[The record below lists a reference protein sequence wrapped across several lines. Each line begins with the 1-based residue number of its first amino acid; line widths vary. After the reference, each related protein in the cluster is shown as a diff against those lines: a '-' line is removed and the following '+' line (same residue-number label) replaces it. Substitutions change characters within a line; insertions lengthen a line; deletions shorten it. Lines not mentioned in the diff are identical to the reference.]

1 MFIKTL
7 RILLLVIILTIIL
20 FSFVVFYFYK
30 NILNHEIIKYNLIA
44 VLKLKYNITSNL
56 GKIKYIRPDL
66 FIIESASFSSPSV
79 VIKAEK
85 IETNINL
92 TEAIISKKLRF
103 KPDSIKIHGMSL
115 KYDLSQT
122 NKKYELV
129 DILKKI
135 KDLIKKVEVLSSSLY
150 IEDKNIKVK
159 IDRLTVSNSF
169 FSNNTKISFEGEYY
183 QGLQKLRIK
192 TFFDIEDN
200 EIKIKDLSI
209 QINGKNLEMSGNI
222 AVYENVKGDIKL
234 MVKNPIDI
242 KEIVNI
248 PYSIKIQP
256 FQANILSVFKNNTI
270 NFFSSIP
277 SIKTEVNINFDT
289 DKKVFSE
296 INIKAKELDAGLFKE
311 YIKEYAKNFKG
322 KINITVEIKPPSHTY
337 SITAESQKFDFI
349 DLLNAINF
357 KDSVGKII
365 ITDKFYAL
373 NLIRVSGLFPYGK
386 IEGNIR
392 IEGKKDY
399 QKINFNTKLNLNTLN
414 GYIAIKNLDKSELTA
429 YDLFIKTQ
437 NFSLKK
443 ALDIIEYFREKAS
456 KHHSLSNSPYN
467 FTNRRMNIHIESDGY
482 SDEPYISANKLLS
495 SIKYSKTNNILKC
508 EGEIRIK
515 LLNGQ
520 IKNITENTKENEN
533 YRLILLPLTTLYN
546 LNRTGALRM
555 NYELKNINFYDMGSS
570 FKLNNGK
577 IIIDKFY
584 LNSVEFLVYTRGEI
598 DLNSRKLN
606 MSVYTINRKYY
617 NEGVL
622 PEYLT
627 DSKGRPAI
635 AFTITGSFDK
645 NSIKLIDAT
654 NITKFVEDEVKTSID
669 IN

>member
-1 MFIKTL
+1 M
-7 RILLLVIILTIIL
+7 VIILTIIF
-20 FSFVVFYFYK
+20 FSFIVFYFYK

-44 VLKLKYNITSNL
+44 VLKSKYNITSNL

-79 VIKAEK
+79 VIKAER

-200 EIKIKDLSI
+200 EIKIKDLSM
-209 QINGKNLEMSGNI
+209 QINGKNLEMSGDI

-296 INIKAKELDAGLFKE
+296 INIKAKELDAELFKE

-337 SITAESQKFDFI
+337 SIT
-349 DLLNAINF
+349 
-357 KDSVGKII
+357 
-365 ITDKFYAL
+365 
-373 NLIRVSGLFPYGK
+373 
-386 IEGNIR
+386 
-392 IEGKKDY
+392 
-399 QKINFNTKLNLNTLN
+399 
-414 GYIAIKNLDKSELTA
+414 
-429 YDLFIKTQ
+429 
-437 NFSLKK
+437 
-443 ALDIIEYFREKAS
+443 
-456 KHHSLSNSPYN
+456 
-467 FTNRRMNIHIESDGY
+467 
-482 SDEPYISANKLLS
+482 
-495 SIKYSKTNNILKC
+495 
-508 EGEIRIK
+508 
-515 LLNGQ
+515 
-520 IKNITENTKENEN
+520 
-533 YRLILLPLTTLYN
+533 
-546 LNRTGALRM
+546 
-555 NYELKNINFYDMGSS
+555 
-570 FKLNNGK
+570 
-577 IIIDKFY
+577 
-584 LNSVEFLVYTRGEI
+584 
-598 DLNSRKLN
+598 
-606 MSVYTINRKYY
+606 
-617 NEGVL
+617 
-622 PEYLT
+622 
-627 DSKGRPAI
+627 
-635 AFTITGSFDK
+635 
-645 NSIKLIDAT
+645 
-654 NITKFVEDEVKTSID
+654 
-669 IN
+669 